1 MLLLTNKLK
10 SALPKLYSNEDKGD
24 SAMIV
29 GKFFCPWNQW
39 TWYLMEYDGEDTF
52 FGYVI
57 GMENE
62 LGYFSLS
69 ELKSITKYGMGIE
82 RDKHFK
88 PLTLREL
95 KEEYKHYYIER
106 KDVANG

>member
-1 MLLLTNKLK
+1 
-10 SALPKLYSNEDKGD
+10 
-24 SAMIV
+24 MIV

-69 ELKSITKYGMGIE
+69 ELKSITKYWMGIE